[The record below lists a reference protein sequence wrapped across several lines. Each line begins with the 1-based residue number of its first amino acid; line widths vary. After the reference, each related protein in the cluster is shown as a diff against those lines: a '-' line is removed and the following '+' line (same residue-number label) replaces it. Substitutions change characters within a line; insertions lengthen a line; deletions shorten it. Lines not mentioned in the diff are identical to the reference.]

1 MFCEGVRFGVVF
13 RGDNA
18 LTSLFILFRYAS
30 ISGEA
35 GGGFHK
41 LFPLKGCIVAGCLL
55 LKKSFNLLLLS
66 KFLRGSGSWLR
77 DPLRLGTKGKP
88 RERTSTC
95 GGVRVLEE
103 RLVIYF
109 CLFNN
114 FFDFLFWFV
123 YVYGQLCSCI

>member
-1 MFCEGVRFGVVF
+1 MPEPLSALLMTRVGSELFCEGVRFGVVF

-18 LTSLFILFRYAS
+18 LTSLFILCRYAS

-41 LFPLKGCIVAGCLL
+41 LFSLKGCVVAGCLF
-55 LKKSFNLLLLS
+55 LKKICCLW
-66 KFLRGSGSWLR
+66 GSGSWLR
-77 DPLRLGTKGKP
+77 DLLRLGTKVKP
-88 RERTSTC
+88 KERTSTC

-109 CLFNN
+109 CLFRN
-114 FFDFLFWFV
+114 F
-123 YVYGQLCSCI
+123 